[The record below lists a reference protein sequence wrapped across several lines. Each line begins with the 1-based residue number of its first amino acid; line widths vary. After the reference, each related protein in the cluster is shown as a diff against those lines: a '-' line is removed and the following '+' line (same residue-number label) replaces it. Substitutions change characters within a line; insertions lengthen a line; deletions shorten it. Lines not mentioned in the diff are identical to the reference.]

1 MKETLKEGASVTR
14 TFTIDKGRTISH
26 LGEDLRVYATPD
38 LVRDIEHTCLDF
50 IAEHADEGEHS
61 VGTAIELRHLA
72 PTPLGMDVEITAT
85 VEKVEG
91 RAVSFDVVARDAID
105 EIARCKHGRFV
116 VLIDKVKQR
125 VAAKKAQAAKG

>member
-1 MKETLKEGASVTR
+1 
-14 TFTIDKGRTISH
+14 
-26 LGEDLRVYATPD
+26 
-38 LVRDIEHTCLDF
+38 
-50 IAEHADEGEHS
+50 
-61 VGTAIELRHLA
+61 
-72 PTPLGMDVEITAT
+72 MDVEITAT